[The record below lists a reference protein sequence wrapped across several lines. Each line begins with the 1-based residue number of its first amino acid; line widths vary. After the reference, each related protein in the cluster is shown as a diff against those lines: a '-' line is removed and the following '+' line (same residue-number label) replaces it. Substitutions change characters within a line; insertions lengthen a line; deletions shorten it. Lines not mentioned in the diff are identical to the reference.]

1 MERALRNDPK
11 IITVFITED
20 MQAILDRWANKDK
33 SPGNYVFLILESGL
47 NELRKYELVQLFV
60 GFINDWMKHILKQ
73 LGIDKKAT
81 TYVARH
87 TFSTIMNRSGVSTE
101 YIQEALGHMDIRTT
115 ESYLGSFAKEIKK
128 EFSDR
133 LTSFKS

>member
-1 MERALRNDPK
+1 LRNDPK